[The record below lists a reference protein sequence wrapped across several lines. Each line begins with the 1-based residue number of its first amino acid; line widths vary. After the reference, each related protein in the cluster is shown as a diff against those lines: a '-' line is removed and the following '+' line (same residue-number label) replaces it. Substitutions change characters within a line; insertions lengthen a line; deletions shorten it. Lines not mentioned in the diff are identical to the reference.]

1 MGVKYKVNSV
11 VLGYVTGIKEY
22 GIFVQL
28 DNNTSGLIHISEI
41 SNKFIKNINNYAY
54 VGELIRV
61 RIIDLN
67 EDNHY
72 SLSTVGLDYRITKNK
87 KGRINETPSGFKN
100 LAIFLE
106 KILRLKKNKS
116 IFEKVL
122 TII

>member
-11 VLGYVTGIKEY
+11 VLGYVTGIKKY

-106 KILRLKKNKS
+106 KILKLKKNK
-116 IFEKVL
+116 
-122 TII
+122 

>member
-1 MGVKYKVNSV
+1 MHEKYKIGSV

-41 SNKFIKNINNYAY
+41 SNKFIKDVNDYAA

-61 RIIDLN
+61 RIVREEKN
-67 EDNHY
+67 NHY
-72 SLSTVGLDYRITKNK
+72 SLSTMNLDYRITKNRGSEIK
-87 KGRINETPSGFKN
+87 ETPSGFKN

-106 KILRLKKNKS
+106 KSLK
-116 IFEKVL
+116 EKK
-122 TII
+122 I

>member
-41 SNKFIKNINNYAY
+41 SNKFIKDVNDYAA

-61 RIIDLN
+61 RIVREEKN
-67 EDNHY
+67 NHY
-72 SLSTVGLDYRITKNK
+72 SLSTVNLDYRITKK
-87 KGRINETPSGFKN
+87 RGSRIKETPSGFKN
-100 LAIFLE
+100 LAIFIE
-106 KILRLKKNKS
+106 KMLKD
-116 IFEKVL
+116 EKK
-122 TII
+122 

>member
-1 MGVKYKVNSV
+1 MSIKYKVNSV

-41 SNKFIKNINNYAY
+41 SDKFIKDISEYAS

-61 RIIDLN
+61 RVIGIDAN
-67 EDNHY
+67 NHY
-72 SLSTVGLDYRITKNK
+72 SLGTIGLDYRITQK
-87 KGRINETPSGFKN
+87 KSKKIVETPSGFNN

-106 KILRLKKNKS
+106 KSLKSKKS
-116 IFEKVL
+116 K
-122 TII
+122 